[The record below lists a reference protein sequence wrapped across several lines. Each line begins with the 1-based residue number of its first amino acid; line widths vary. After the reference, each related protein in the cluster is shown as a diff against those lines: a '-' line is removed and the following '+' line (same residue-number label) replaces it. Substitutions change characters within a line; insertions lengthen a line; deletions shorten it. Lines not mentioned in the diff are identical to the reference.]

1 MRLCEK
7 GRGVCSYNVLG
18 VAEQAG
24 EEGIKQAYRKQAR
37 KYHPDLN
44 PDNPQA
50 EEKFKAAEEREQS
63 KKSVRCN
70 RDVCGIYEGKINI
83 CREKI

>member
-1 MRLCEK
+1 M
-7 GRGVCSYNVLG
+7 
-18 VAEQAG
+18 AEQAG

-50 EEKFKAAEEREQS
+50 EEKFKAAEEREQGE
-63 KKSVRCN
+63 KSVRCN
-70 RDVCGIYEGKINI
+70 RDV
-83 CREKI
+83 